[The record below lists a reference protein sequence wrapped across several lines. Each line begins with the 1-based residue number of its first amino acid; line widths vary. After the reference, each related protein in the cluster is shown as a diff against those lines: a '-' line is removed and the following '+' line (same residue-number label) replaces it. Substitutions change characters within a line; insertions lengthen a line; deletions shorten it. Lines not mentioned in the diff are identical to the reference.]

1 MALGAGGSK
10 AGSTGGDA
18 APTSLGPGGKTPAM
32 RQQEHADKKR
42 QFDARRSM
50 TPGPGSYTP
59 AKPTGDLSSSSS
71 KKGSVGGSAS
81 FASKSKR
88 ISSDKVDDKG
98 DPGSYDPY
106 LLKELAITSK
116 KSASKANRSGQ
127 GAFGAKQQRKMNID
141 IMGEATPGPGSYN
154 GAEMMKNGKK
164 AALSAFDTG
173 ERMPSSAFKSKSAQR
188 EKAQNEHVP
197 GAGAYSPN
205 FSAQDKNAT
214 NPGASMKA
222 KGTRF
227 KTGDSWERAQ
237 KLEPGPGAYEIE
249 YLRSGTKSA
258 LASRASASSSKEIA
272 FSSDALREL
281 PWEQ

>member
-1 MALGAGGSK
+1 
-10 AGSTGGDA
+10 
-18 APTSLGPGGKTPAM
+18 
-32 RQQEHADKKR
+32 
-42 QFDARRSM
+42 M

-59 AKPTGDLSSSSS
+59 AKAAAGGSS
-71 KKGSVGGSAS
+71 KSKTSTGGSAS

-88 ISSDKVDDKG
+88 ISSEKADDKG

-127 GAFGAKQQRKMNID
+127 GAFGAKQQRKMAID
-141 IMGEATPGPGSYN
+141 IMGEATPGPGAYN
-154 GAEMMKNGKK
+154 GSEMMKNGKK

-188 EKAQNEHVP
+188 EKADNLGVP
-197 GAGAYSPN
+197 GAGAYTPQ
-205 FSAQDKNAT
+205 FTAQEKNVT

-227 KTGDSWERAQ
+227 NKGDAWERAQ
-237 KLEPGPGAYEIE
+237 KGEPGPGAYEIE
-249 YLRSGTKSA
+249 YLRSGTKSS
-258 LASRASASSSKEIA
+258 LASRVSASSSKEIA

-281 PWEQ
+281 PWEN